1 MSGARPSL
9 QFLGAA
15 GTVTGSMHLVGA
27 NGRRILLDCGL
38 FQGQKDLRVRNWE
51 ERVPDPR
58 TIDAVV
64 LSHVHV
70 DHSGYL
76 PLLARQG
83 FRGPIFC
90 TSGTADLLAIVLP
103 DAAHLQEEEAERANR
118 RGYTKHHPALPLYSG
133 EDAQSALRLVQ
144 ARDYDVP
151 FPVVPGTS
159 ALLRRAGHI
168 LGSATVQLDIDGAH
182 PTRLVYTGDLG
193 RYDRPILRDP
203 EPVPAAD
210 VLLLESTYGDRT
222 HETGAADQI
231 AAIIRDTA
239 RQGGTI
245 LIPAFAVDRTQE
257 LLWMLHRLE
266 QRNAI
271 PILPVYCDSPMAI
284 EVSEAYRR
292 HPEDYDAAL
301 ADALSAGGAPL
312 GTKLL
317 RVARSPEDSRRINDV
332 RGPVIIISASGM
344 ATGGRILHHM
354 ALRLSDP
361 RTTVLLVGFQAAG
374 SRGRALQDGAPE
386 VRIFGVAVP
395 VQARVAQITAL
406 SAHADRDET
415 LRWLAGF
422 KTPPRITYLVHG
434 EPEASQALAE
444 AIRARYGWLVVVAA
458 AGETVSLEA

>member
-1 MSGARPSL
+1 MSAASPTL
-9 QFLGAA
+9 EFLGAA
-15 GTVTGSMHLVGA
+15 GTVTGSMHLVRA

-38 FQGQKDLRVRNWE
+38 FQGQKDLRIRNWG
-51 ERVPDPR
+51 ERVPNPR

-90 TSGTADLLAIVLP
+90 TSGTADLLQVVLP

-118 RGYTKHHPALPLYSG
+118 RGYTKHRPALPLYTG
-133 EDAQSALRLVQ
+133 DDAQAALRLVQ
-144 ARDYDVP
+144 PREYDVP
-151 FPVVPGTS
+151 FPVVGGVS

-168 LGSATVQLDIDGAH
+168 LGSATVQLDITGAQAA
-182 PTRLVYTGDLG
+182 RLVYTGDLG

-210 VLLLESTYGDRT
+210 VLVLESTYGDRT
-222 HETGAADQI
+222 HATGAADEL
-231 AAIIRDTA
+231 ARIIRDTA
-239 RQGGTI
+239 RQGGTL

-266 QRNAI
+266 QANAI
-271 PILPVYCDSPMAI
+271 PTLPVYCDSPMAI

-292 HPEDYDAAL
+292 HPEDYDTELAAAL
-301 ADALSAGGAPL
+301 RAGGTPL
-312 GTKLL
+312 GTRMLHL
-317 RVARSPEDSRRINDV
+317 ARSPEDSRRINDV

-354 ALRLSDP
+354 AQRLPDP

-374 SRGRALQDGAPE
+374 TRGRALQDGAKE
-386 VRIFGVAVP
+386 VRIFGAAVP
-395 VQARVAQITAL
+395 VRAKVVEITAL

-415 LRWLAGF
+415 LRWLSGF
-422 KTPPRITYLVHG
+422 QTPPRVTYLVHG
-434 EPEASQALAE
+434 EPNASLALAE
-444 AIRARYGWLVVVAA
+444 AIRARYGWKVEVAV
-458 AGETVSLEA
+458 AGETVSLAR